1 MDYRWIS
8 WGIRNNDKHWHIR
21 NLNFTSD
28 QLLEHVGIFRS
39 DSHVSDYLFIWLLLI
54 IQEWLLKFGLPAVIS
69 ACHSSKSW
77 SPANFNK
84 RGMSKKLLA
93 GVWMAKVLSPA
104 DRQTQVISDKL
115 KCSLFRSFIPN
126 MDKVPNSTSPRWV
139 PVCSSSKEQFSQR
152 CCPLEFWIGKEKIN
166 FKSSF

>member
-1 MDYRWIS
+1 MINTHHTSRVIIS
-8 WGIRNNDKHWHIR
+8 

-28 QLLEHVGIFRS
+28 QLMEHIGIFRS
-39 DSHVSDYLFIWLLLI
+39 DSHVGDYKKWVI
-54 IQEWLLKFGLPAVIS
+54 IHLVIIHEWLLKFGLPAVMS

-152 CCPLEFWIGKEKIN
+152 CCPLEFWIEKEKIT